1 MPTKAHWSSPKASH
15 WYRWRGYTVRWLL
28 FGVIVGLFQ
37 PIIDDADQYWLQKL
51 YQGLFGLFFGAVC
64 GIVFT
69 LAENT
74 LNVLR
79 VKWKSWLI
87 VVATW
92 LLVKLVFV
100 SVMAAAGSLD

>member
-1 MPTKAHWSSPKASH
+1 M
-15 WYRWRGYTVRWLL
+15 VRWLL
-28 FGVIVGLFQ
+28 FGGIVGLFQ
-37 PIIDDADQYWLQKL
+37 PIENELDHFWLQKL

-64 GIVFT
+64 ALVFT

-79 VKWKSWLI
+79 VKWKSWFI

-92 LLVKLVFV
+92 LTVKLVFV
-100 SVMAAAGSLD
+100 SVIAAAGSLD